1 MNDTNLALLE
11 KNRDI
16 LSIRDL
22 ATGTIATYTSYLTDY
37 INWVEENLPGRS
49 LSDVTWEEIRS
60 YEKYLKDVRK
70 LNPRTI
76 NVFISQLRDFYN
88 YVLHKDWDRREVP
101 LLRFDEKLPVAP
113 TQEEVISII
122 NAIDN
127 PKHKAEI
134 ALLYSS
140 GILPSALWR
149 YPHEHGK
156 TYTSHAA
163 RTAQTD
169 MPYFLGT
176 LSITLLITYTSHIE
190 LPDVRTGCFPDSV
203 KVNISLLNP

>member
-101 LLRFDEKLPVAP
+101 LLRFDEKLPVVP

-140 GILPSALWR
+140 GIRVNQACTAITFQPHPLFRIPDQLPQDILSEA
-149 YPHEHGK
+149 H
-156 TYTSHAA
+156 THAA
-163 RTAQTD
+163 QHR
-169 MPYFLGT
+169 
-176 LSITLLITYTSHIE
+176 LSRQS
-190 LPDVRTGCFPDSV
+190 LPDNEQCSAHDGSVSQGC
-203 KVNISLLNP
+203 L

>member
-22 ATGTIATYTSYLTDY
+22 ATGTIATYTSYLTNY

-49 LSDVTWEEIRS
+49 LSD
-60 YEKYLKDVRK
+60 
-70 LNPRTI
+70 
-76 NVFISQLRDFYN
+76 FYN
-88 YVLHKDWDRREVP
+88 YILHKDWDRREVP
-101 LLRFDEKLPVAP
+101 LLRFDEKLPVVP

-140 GILPSALWR
+140 SSQPASCLW
-149 YPHEHGK
+149 PA
-156 TYTSHAA
+156 SV
-163 RTAQTD
+163 QQ
-169 MPYFLGT
+169 
-176 LSITLLITYTSHIE
+176 
-190 LPDVRTGCFPDSV
+190 GC
-203 KVNISLLNP
+203 